1 MSNKTLIMHVGLPK
15 CGSSSLQNFLSTNR
29 ENLASVGICYPK
41 TTILRTLPDN
51 TSIELGHEGLLK
63 SIHSFDKIKILD
75 NDYKSIKATEQLQP
89 WITLKEDFLSSDF
102 QCFIVGHESFIGNP
116 RNVKMKLIE
125 DIFDNI
131 PIHYV
136 IFFRRYDRWIESFFR
151 THVVGKQRYRDSFQ
165 SYLQEPYIRNHS
177 LKQRLQALKHVP
189 RRRIHLVP
197 IETCKTSLDLFQK
210 LIEPLNIVDT
220 NYQELK
226 VTDNSNQSSTLT
238 TLIITYAMNLA
249 NLSEEERKILRQSM
263 RVYKNRSSLSER
275 KTLSGAIYLMKPQ
288 ERKKW
293 LEKYNNDCRDL
304 GMSNCVVPL
313 EITQM
318 PEPFYFHEESTLLE
332 TVLED
337 IRPFWSASQTEF
349 ERIRKSILDQ
359 KVTLASYFR

>member
-1 MSNKTLIMHVGLPK
+1 
-15 CGSSSLQNFLSTNR
+15 
-29 ENLASVGICYPK
+29 
-41 TTILRTLPDN
+41 
-51 TSIELGHEGLLK
+51 
-63 SIHSFDKIKILD
+63 
-75 NDYKSIKATEQLQP
+75 
-89 WITLKEDFLSSDF
+89 
-102 QCFIVGHESFIGNP
+102 
-116 RNVKMKLIE
+116 MKLIE

-220 NYQELK
+220 NDQELK